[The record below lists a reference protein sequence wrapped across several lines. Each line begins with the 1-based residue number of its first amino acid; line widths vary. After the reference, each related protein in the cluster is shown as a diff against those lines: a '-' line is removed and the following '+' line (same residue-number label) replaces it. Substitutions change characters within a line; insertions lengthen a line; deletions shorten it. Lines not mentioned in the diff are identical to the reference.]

1 MILWFR
7 RVRLVRCEFDVN
19 DSDRLGT
26 DGFAAGFSSPVVAD
40 VHKSVK
46 ASKGSGGGYRAELLH
61 RAHQALMDACKES
74 R

>member
-1 MILWFR
+1 M
-7 RVRLVRCEFDVN
+7 N

-40 VHKSVK
+40 VHESVE
-46 ASKGSGGGYRAELLH
+46 AGKGSGGGDRAALLH
-61 RAHQALMDACKES
+61 RAHQALMDACKGS